1 MIVIPI
7 MLASA
12 ADGSRR
18 ALGSLVIVN
27 DGTAITGDA
36 RSYNVTYFDGEGL
49 GQREGRIES
58 WPSESRPVLELVAA
72 AIQSLSSKSVFQS
85 GESQ

>member
-12 ADGSRR
+12 VDGSRR
-18 ALGSLVIVN
+18 ALGTVVIVN

-36 RSYNVTYFDGEGL
+36 RNYDVTQYDAD
-49 GQREGRIES
+49 QAIRAVARVES

-72 AIQSLSSKSVFQS
+72 AIQSLRGAV
-85 GESQ
+85 